1 MNYEAVIGLE
11 VHCELKT
18 KSKMFSAAPVTFGE
32 PYNTQTNVID
42 LGFPGTMPCLNK
54 KGVEYAL
61 RVCHALHMD
70 IDTTLWFDRKNY
82 YYSDLPKGFQ
92 ITQDKRPIG
101 RNGYLDVEVDGQM
114 KRVEI
119 ERLHMEEDTAKQVHY
134 SNFTLLD
141 YNRAGIP
148 LIEIVTRPTI
158 RSGKEAAAYLEKL
171 RSIFLYTEVSD
182 AKLEEG
188 SMRCDVNISL
198 RPVGSEKFGTKTEIK
213 NLNSISNVQKALEFE
228 IERQAAVLD
237 AGEQVHQET
246 LRFNEATKETVK
258 MRDKGDAV
266 DYKYYTEPNILPVKL
281 DEAWVQ
287 QIKDAL
293 PEMADSRQAR
303 YMKDY
308 QLPEADAKQ
317 LVVTKTLSDYYE
329 SCLKSCSEYKLIANW
344 LLVEV
349 PAYLGKHK
357 VAFEEMK
364 MQPEQLSTMVNM
376 IKEGSI
382 SGKQAKVVFEEM
394 MDSGKNPDDIAA
406 EKGMKQMSD
415 TTELRTMVEEVLQKN
430 PQLIEDYRNGKTRA
444 VGFIVGQIMK
454 ATHGQANPKMTNEIV
469 VQLLKEK
476 IAQ

>member
-1 MNYEAVIGLE
+1 MKYEAVIGLE

-18 KSKMFSAAPVTFGE
+18 KSKMFSGAPVTFGE
-32 PYNTQTNVID
+32 AYNTNANVID
-42 LGFPGTMPCLNK
+42 LGFTGTMPSLNK

-61 RVCHALHMD
+61 RVCHALHMEVD
-70 IDTTLWFDRKNY
+70 SQLWFDRKNY

-101 RNGYLDVEVDGQM
+101 RNGYIDVVVDGEP
-114 KRVEI
+114 KRIEI

-134 SNFTLLD
+134 SNFTLID

-148 LIEIVTRPTI
+148 LIEIVTKPTI

-198 RPVGSEKFGTKTEIK
+198 RPFGQEKFGTKTEIK

-228 IERQAAVLD
+228 IERQAKILD
-237 AGEQVHQET
+237 EGGEVRQET
-246 LRFNEATKETVK
+246 MRFNEATKETVK

-266 DYKYYTEPNILPVKL
+266 DYKYYTEPNILPIQL
-281 DEAWVQ
+281 DEAWIEE
-287 QIKDAL
+287 IKNNL
-293 PEMADSRQAR
+293 PEMADARAAR
-303 YMKDY
+303 YVADY
-308 QLPEADAKQ
+308 QLPEKDAAQ

-329 SCLKSCSEYKLIANW
+329 VCVKHCNEYKLLANW

-349 PAYLGKHK
+349 PAYLSKNN
-357 VAFEEMK
+357 VAFEDMK
-364 MQPEQLSTMVNM
+364 MQPNQLANMVKM
-376 IKEGSI
+376 IKEGTI
-382 SGKQAKVVFEEM
+382 SSKQGKEVFEEM
-394 MDSGKNPDDIAA
+394 MNTGKNPEDIAN

-415 TTELRTMVEEVLQKN
+415 SSALVSMIEEVLAKN
-430 PQLIEDYRNGKTRA
+430 PSAIEDYRNGKTRA
-444 VGFIVGQIMK
+444 VGFIVGQVMK
-454 ATHGQANPKMTNEIV
+454 ASRGQANPQMTNKLVKEIMDSK
-469 VQLLKEK
+469 L
-476 IAQ
+476 

>member
-1 MNYEAVIGLE
+1 MKYEAVIGLE

-18 KSKMFSAAPVTFGE
+18 KSKMFSGAPVTFGE
-32 PYNTQTNVID
+32 AYNTNANVID
-42 LGFPGTMPCLNK
+42 LGFTGTMPSLNK

-61 RVCHALHMD
+61 RVCHALHME
-70 IDTTLWFDRKNY
+70 IDSQLWFDRKNY

-101 RNGYLDVEVDGQM
+101 RNGYIDVVVDGEP
-114 KRVEI
+114 KRIEI

-134 SNFTLLD
+134 SNFTLID

-148 LIEIVTRPTI
+148 LIEIVTKPTI

-198 RPVGSEKFGTKTEIK
+198 RPFGTEKFGTKTEIK

-228 IERQAAVLD
+228 IDRQAKILD
-237 AGEQVHQET
+237 EGGQVRQET
-246 LRFNEATKETVK
+246 MRFNEATKETVK

-266 DYKYYTEPNILPVKL
+266 DYKYYTEPNILPIQL
-281 DEAWVQ
+281 DEAWIEE
-287 QIKDAL
+287 IKNNL
-293 PEMADSRQAR
+293 PEMADARAAR
-303 YMKDY
+303 YVADF
-308 QLPEADAKQ
+308 QLPEKDAAQ

-329 SCLKSCSEYKLIANW
+329 QCTKHCNEYKLIANW

-349 PAYLGKHK
+349 PAFLSKHS
-357 VAFEEMK
+357 VAFEDMK
-364 MQPEQLSTMVNM
+364 MQPNQLASMVKM
-376 IKEGSI
+376 IKEGTI
-382 SGKQAKVVFEEM
+382 SSKQGKEVFEEM
-394 MDSGKNPDDIAA
+394 MNTGKNPEDIAN

-415 TTELRTMVEEVLQKN
+415 SSALVTMIEEVLANN
-430 PQLIEDYRNGKTRA
+430 PSAIEDYRNGKTRA
-444 VGFIVGQIMK
+444 VGFIVGQVMK
-454 ATHGQANPKMTNEIV
+454 ASRGQANPQMTNKLVKEIMDSK
-469 VQLLKEK
+469 L
-476 IAQ
+476 